1 MYCGNCFRD
10 NALVAALRR
19 QGHETLMVPLYL
31 PMTLDEVDTF
41 GETPT
46 LFGGINVF
54 LSQKLP
60 WHRRAPGWLRRW
72 FDAPW
77 LLKWAS
83 GKVARTRPET
93 VGDINY
99 SMLQGEEGNQV
110 RELEELILWL
120 KGQERPDIILL
131 SNALL
136 TGLVRR
142 LKSELGAPVIVFL
155 QSEESFLDSIS
166 EPWRTRS
173 WDMLRDRAREV
184 DGWIAPS
191 RYFAGRMRERLG
203 LPESRVRVVYNGILL
218 DGYPVEPRSLSGN
231 SRPTLGYFARMCPEK
246 GLDIVV
252 DAYLELRRR
261 KRVPTLQLRVGGGC
275 GPGDEAFVSRQKQ
288 KLAEAGVLADCV
300 FAPNLSRVEKIAFY
314 EGCDVLSVPARQSE
328 AFGLYII
335 ESMAAGTPLVQ
346 PSCAT
351 FPELLVETGGGVLCG
366 PNTAGALADALEPL
380 LEDQRRLRVLGEAGR
395 RVVRDRFTDATM
407 ASGTVAAI
415 RSLLGDGASA
425 VKVKSAVRVSEA
437 SHSH

>member
-10 NALVAALRR
+10 NALVTALRR

-31 PMTLDEVDTF
+31 PMTLDEVDAR

-46 LFGGINVF
+46 LFGGVNVF

-60 WHRRAPGWLRRW
+60 SHRRAPSWLRRW

-83 GKVARTRPET
+83 GKAARTRPEE
-93 VGDINY
+93 VGEINF
-99 SMLQGEEGNQV
+99 SMLQGEEGNQA
-110 RELEELILWL
+110 RELEELIAWL
-120 KGQERPDIILL
+120 KGQERPDVILL

-136 TGLVRR
+136 TGLARR
-142 LKSELGAPVIVFL
+142 LKSELGRPVIVFL

-173 WDMLRDRAREV
+173 WDMLRERAREV

-203 LPESRVRVVYNGILL
+203 LPESRVRVVHNGILL
-218 DGYPVEPRSLSGN
+218 DGYPVERRSLAGN

-261 KRVPTLQLRVGGGC
+261 KRVPNLQLRVGGGC
-275 GPGDEAFVSRQKQ
+275 GAGDEAFVSRQKQ
-288 KLAEAGVLADCV
+288 
-300 FAPNLSRVEKIAFY
+300 N
-314 EGCDVLSVPARQSE
+314 
-328 AFGLYII
+328 
-335 ESMAAGTPLVQ
+335 
-346 PSCAT
+346 
-351 FPELLVETGGGVLCG
+351 
-366 PNTAGALADALEPL
+366 
-380 LEDQRRLRVLGEAGR
+380 
-395 RVVRDRFTDATM
+395 
-407 ASGTVAAI
+407 
-415 RSLLGDGASA
+415 
-425 VKVKSAVRVSEA
+425 
-437 SHSH
+437 